1 MNKKNKEILIF
12 KRKNNKNMNDKK
24 IKLIDSI
31 QVKKLLKYKILL
43 EGWNLSDGE

>member
-1 MNKKNKEILIF
+1 MGEIHLNSIIMNKKNKEILIF

-31 QVKKLLKYKILL
+31 QVKKLLK
-43 EGWNLSDGE
+43 

>member
-1 MNKKNKEILIF
+1 MGEVHLNSIIMNKKNKEILIF

-31 QVKKLLKYKILL
+31 QVKKLLK
-43 EGWNLSDGE
+43 

>member
-1 MNKKNKEILIF
+1 MGEVHLNSIIMNKKNKEILVF

-31 QVKKLLKYKILL
+31 QVKKLLK
-43 EGWNLSDGE
+43 